1 MKILVH
7 GDKDK
12 NFLVKE
18 SNIRK
23 YYYANEKHEGN
34 NIDFLRPWFCELTA
48 LYYGLN
54 NYKDNIIGLE
64 QYRRFIL
71 SDDEKQPI
79 TEIEI
84 LEKLKDA
91 DVICG
96 YNRYPD
102 PGVGSYI
109 YQWPIKTGKQYYFEV
124 YLEVLKELYG
134 ESVYIH
140 FKNFLY
146 GQWHCHGNLV
156 IGKKELLENYFNFL
170 IDTFTVLKTKLN
182 IQNYPRMLEYISE
195 FLFGAWLTYN
205 NKKIYWQ
212 PWYNCN
218 RVMESRYNK

>member
-7 GDKDK
+7 GDKGK
-12 NFLVKE
+12 EFLVPE
-18 SNIRK
+18 SNIRTH
-23 YYYANEKHEGN
+23 YYANEHHDGV

-48 LYYGLN
+48 LFYCLN
-54 NYKDNIIGLE
+54 NYSDDIVGLE

-71 SDDEKQPI
+71 SDDELQPI
-79 TEIEI
+79 TETEI

-102 PGVGSYI
+102 ANGNYI
-109 YQWPIKTGKQYYFEV
+109 YTWPINTGKKAYFET
-124 YLEVLKELYG
+124 YLSVLKEMCGDELYA
-134 ESVYIH
+134 H
-140 FKNFLY
+140 FRNFMY

-156 IGKKELLENYFNFL
+156 IGKRAVLEDYFDFL
-170 IDTFTVLKTKLN
+170 INTFTVLKTKLD
-182 IQNYPRMLEYISE
+182 IQHYPRMLEYLSE

-205 NKKIYWQ
+205 NKRIYWQ